1 MEEKIKIISVLNK
14 GHIFL
19 DQLLKRC
26 NISKKIMM
34 ECLEQLVNDNIVY
47 HKPNSNIY
55 GLIKTGKVDIK
66 SAGYGFVIVEGEE
79 EDYYISPRDLKGVY
93 NGDTISFYPVDEDD
107 KHLCARTIKVID
119 RAHKTIIGKY
129 KRKTKKGTS
138 RCYIASN
145 NPDFNVKAHTI
156 NNPNIE
162 DGMIVVGELKYHG
175 DNTIH
180 AKIIEVLGKP
190 NTPGIEISQIALEY
204 GFNHNFSEEVEAEL
218 STISD
223 VVTKEDKVGRY
234 DFTDRLIFTIDGDD
248 SKDFDDAV
256 DIIKN
261 KDGSYRLGVYIA
273 DVSHYVKENTEL
285 DKTALSKG
293 TSVYLADRVIPML
306 PFKLSNGICSLNP
319 NVERLA
325 LACIMDIS
333 KEGNLTNYEIC
344 ECVIKSK
351 YRMTYSNVN
360 KIIDGD
366 LELEKEYYEI
376 VPSIMNMVELSEKLR
391 NIRSKKGALEFDVP
405 EYRFDLN
412 PDGSP
417 KNITLR
423 ERDKAEKLIEDFML
437 MANETVAYNMKIMS
451 LPCVYRIHEKPE
463 QEKLR
468 EAFTMLNKMGVT
480 VELPK
485 KDIKAKQLQQALDK
499 IEESPIKPILSNVL
513 LRSMMKAK
521 YSHECLG
528 HYGLA
533 MHYYCH
539 FTSPIRRYPD
549 LMTHRIIKRVLIN
562 PKNLEGDTTHFNQ
575 ILPSIADISSKQERK
590 AVECERAVNDMLSA
604 WYMQNQ
610 KEEYLTGTITSVTSF
625 GMFVTLE
632 NGIEGLVSLNNLFDY
647 FYHDSYNMSYSN
659 GKITYKLGDKVTV
672 VVINADKK
680 SRKIDFMFKSDYL
693 KWRNEDED
701 SMY

>member
-26 NISKKIMM
+26 NISKKILI

-66 SAGYGFVIVEGEE
+66 SAGYGFVIVENEE

-156 NNPNIE
+156 NDPNIE

-223 VVTKEDKVGRY
+223 IVTKEDKVGRY

-256 DIIKN
+256 NVKKLSN
-261 KDGSYRLGVYIA
+261 GNYKLSVHIA
-273 DVSHYVKENTEL
+273 DVSHYVKEASAI
-285 DKTALSKG
+285 DKEALNRG
-293 TSVYLADRVIPML
+293 TSIYLVDRVIPML
-306 PFKLSNGICSLNP
+306 PEKLSNGICSLNEG
-319 NVERLA
+319 VVRLV
-325 LACIMDIS
+325 LSCVM
-333 KEGNLTNYEIC
+333 EIDPSGKMIDSSILSGY
-344 ECVIKSK
+344 IKSK

-360 KIIDGD
+360 KI
-366 LELEKEYYEI
+366 LEQEDEKLINKYSDIYD
-376 VPSIMNMVELSEKLR
+376 MLLDMKELSRILR
-391 NIRSKKGALEFDVP
+391 KKRTARGSLDFDVKEMKICVDETGKP
-405 EYRFDLN
+405 I
-412 PDGSP
+412 
-417 KNITLR
+417 NILA
-423 ERDKAEKLIEDFML
+423 RDRGLAEMLIEDFML
-437 MANETVAYNMKIMS
+437 EANETVAQTLYH
-451 LPCVYRIHEKPE
+451 LQYPCCYRVHEEPNK
-463 QEKLR
+463 EKLNNVNNILKNIGYKIPNIDKGVR
-468 EAFTMLNKMGVT
+468 PMAIQSVMNKIKGSDSEDAINTMLLRAMA
-480 VELPK
+480 
-485 KDIKAKQLQQALDK
+485 KARYD
-499 IEESPIKPILSNVL
+499 S
-513 LRSMMKAK
+513 RS
-521 YSHECLG
+521 LG

-533 MHYYCH
+533 AEFYCH

-549 LMTHRIIKRVLIN
+549 LQTHRMINNLIIKPHNFESKI
-562 PKNLEGDTTHFNQ
+562 THYQ
-575 ILPSIADISSKQERK
+575 AILDYICERSS
-590 AVECERAVNDMLSA
+590 ECERKSIDLERLVDDMKA
-604 WYMQNQ
+604 AEYMEN
-610 KEEYLTGTITSVTSF
+610 KIGNIYNGIISSVTSF
-625 GMFVTLE
+625 GFFVMLDNT
-632 NGIEGLVSLNNLFDY
+632 IEGLVHIKNLPD
-647 FYHDSYNMSYSN
+647 FYVYDEKKATLSGNYSKEVYN
-659 GKITYKLGDKVTV
+659 IGDTVKVRL
-672 VVINADKK
+672 IGASKEN
-680 SRKIDFMFKSDYL
+680 RQIDFMVVSHSKKRGL
-693 KWRNEDED
+693 
-701 SMY
+701 